1 MNNSHTSRPM
11 CSPLC
16 TRFGTLALSL
26 ALSLFAGATH
36 AQAVVVPVG
45 SGITIELPDNK
56 PSAPLQT
63 SDLKAAPESIPLPV
77 WATPRGMETAKAVVN
92 AGQLKY
98 EAHKLQGIPKL
109 GGGTVSTPETCT
121 TRAVTQEEARQLT
134 DENQVLCT
142 QDN

>member
-11 CSPLC
+11 CSPIC
-16 TRFGTLALSL
+16 THFGSLALLLS
-26 ALSLFAGATH
+26 LSLFAGAAY
-36 AQAVVVPVG
+36 AQAVVVPAG

-77 WATPRGMETAKAVVN
+77 WAIPHGMETAKTAVN

-98 EAHKLQGIPKL
+98 EARKLQGIPKL
-109 GGGTVSTPETCT
+109 VGSTVSTPETCT

-142 QDN
+142 QEN

>member
-11 CSPLC
+11 CSPTY
-16 TRFGTLALSL
+16 TRFGNLVLLLS
-26 ALSLFAGATH
+26 LSLFAGAVH
-36 AQAVVVPVG
+36 AQAVVVPAG

-63 SDLKAAPESIPLPV
+63 SDLKATPESIPLPV
-77 WATPRGMETAKAVVN
+77 WATPRGMETAKTAVN

-98 EAHKLQGIPKL
+98 EACKLQGIPKL
-109 GGGTVSTPETCT
+109 VGSTVSTPETCT

-134 DENQVLCT
+134 DDNQVLCT